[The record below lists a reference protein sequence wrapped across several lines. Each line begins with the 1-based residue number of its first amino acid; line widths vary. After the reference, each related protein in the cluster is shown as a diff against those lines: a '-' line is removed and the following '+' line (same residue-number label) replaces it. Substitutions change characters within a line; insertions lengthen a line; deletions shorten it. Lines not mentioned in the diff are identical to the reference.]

1 MSIPMSAPSLQA
13 DEPCDPFMAGL
24 TFHHA
29 PVAGKDA
36 ADVQEYVKAMQRAGA
51 VVTPHHDARVTH
63 VVLSKTGPA
72 GSEDEALHKAAGRAG
87 SRVVSWFWIQECL
100 KANELVPVDDSV
112 LFRPLPSLEGLP
124 EMRDLKVC
132 VTGYT
137 GDRRAELITIVGL
150 LGAEY
155 MRALD
160 RRSTHLVCYE
170 FEGAKWAKANQTKL
184 QKIVSHRWLEQC
196 LEKWTALPEAPF
208 AARSGKEEDALA
220 AAAAEDPEI
229 PDSDDEG
236 AVVEEDSLATEPAEP
251 AGGSAAESARARRS
265 ARAPEGSFGTFVTEL
280 TAGRRRAPGAARR
293 RGRRRRRRPG
303 HGAARRLLRAGGG
316 GAGGGREGHAAPRAA
331 RAAER
336 EPVAGQ
342 VARFGAGSAP
352 SRERA
357 PVA

>member
-13 DEPCDPFMAGL
+13 DEPCDLFMAGL

-208 AARSGKEEDALA
+208 AERSGKEEDALA

-236 AVVEEDSLATEPAEP
+236 AVVEDSLATEPAEP
-251 AGGSAAESARARRS
+251 AGGSAAERARARTK
-265 ARAPEGSFGTFVTEL
+265 PKTHENT
-280 TAGRRRAPGAARR
+280 
-293 RGRRRRRRPG
+293 
-303 HGAARRLLRAGGG
+303 
-316 GAGGGREGHAAPRAA
+316 
-331 RAAER
+331 
-336 EPVAGQ
+336 
-342 VARFGAGSAP
+342 
-352 SRERA
+352 
-357 PVA
+357 

>member
-184 QKIVSHRWLEQC
+184 QKIVSHRWLERC

-208 AARSGKEEDALA
+208 AERSGKMCQTADTLPEAL
-220 AAAAEDPEI
+220 E
-229 PDSDDEG
+229 
-236 AVVEEDSLATEPAEP
+236 LAT
-251 AGGSAAESARARRS
+251 RAVSR
-265 ARAPEGSFGTFVTEL
+265 EDLICVTGSFYLVGETMKHL
-280 TAGRRRAPGAARR
+280 AKLQQQQPA
-293 RGRRRRRRPG
+293 
-303 HGAARRLLRAGGG
+303 
-316 GAGGGREGHAAPRAA
+316 
-331 RAAER
+331 
-336 EPVAGQ
+336 
-342 VARFGAGSAP
+342 
-352 SRERA
+352 
-357 PVA
+357 